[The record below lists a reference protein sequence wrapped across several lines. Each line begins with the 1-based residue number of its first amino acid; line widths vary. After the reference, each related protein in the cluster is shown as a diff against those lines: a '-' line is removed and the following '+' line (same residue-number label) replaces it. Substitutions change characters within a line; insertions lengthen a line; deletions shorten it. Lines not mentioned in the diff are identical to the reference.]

1 MHFWLWGV
9 LMCGIAGFC
18 SFKADFLQHAES
30 WTQVLV
36 QMRTAIAHRGHDQTG
51 EYLQRNVGLSHTRLS
66 IRDLAGGAQPML
78 RQRGEGEYAIVYNGE
93 IYNAEE
99 LKQDLIRRGC
109 RFETTCDTEV
119 ILYGYM
125 EYGMEVAKKLNGIFA
140 FAIWDGNRDTL
151 FLCRDRLGVKPLFY
165 AVKGDTLVF
174 GSEPKA
180 LFAHPQ
186 IHPEADADSFRE
198 IFGVGPARTP
208 GCGVFRGLQEV
219 KPGCILSHSRQRVKE
234 APYWTLEAKPH
245 TDSYEQTVEIV
256 SWLLQDAVK
265 RQLVSDVPVCSFLS
279 GGIDSSVVTAI
290 ASRQLGLEGL
300 TLNTFSFDFTH
311 NDTCFQSN
319 AFQPTRDRPYVDQVL
334 ALYPLHHTYLECDE
348 ATLADLLEDAVRM
361 KDLPGM
367 TDVDASLLYF
377 CSLVKQHNKVALT
390 GECADEIF
398 GGYPWFY
405 REELLHVDGFPWSAD
420 LSARTALLSDE
431 AIRTLNLEEYV
442 RDRYLDTLAQ
452 VPALPEEQGETR
464 RRREMSFLNLRWF
477 MQTLLDRMDRTSMSW
492 GLEARVPFADHR
504 IVEYVYNV
512 PWSMK
517 YEDGMEKKLLRDA
530 CKSLLPPQLLYRK
543 KSPYPKTYSPV
554 YEALLAER
562 FERMLSDSQAPVH
575 RFLDRKKAA
584 QFLAQPK
591 GYGKPWFGQLMAG
604 PQMMAYFLQIN
615 YWMER
620 YGIE

>member
-1 MHFWLWGV
+1 
-9 LMCGIAGFC
+9 MCGIAGFC
-18 SFKADFLQHAES
+18 SFKADFLEEAER
-30 WTQVLV
+30 WRRVLV
-36 QMRTAIAHRGHDQTG
+36 EMRTAIAHRGRDQTG
-51 EYLQRNVGLSHTRLS
+51 EYLQHRVGLSHTRLS
-66 IRDLAGGAQPML
+66 IRDLAGGVQPML
-78 RQRGEGEYAIVYNGE
+78 RRRGEAEYGIVYNGE

-99 LKQDLIRRGC
+99 LKQDLLSRGYG
-109 RFETTCDTEV
+109 FETTCDTEV
-119 ILYGYM
+119 ILCGYM
-125 EYGMEVAKKLNGIFA
+125 EYGMEVAQKLNGIFA
-140 FAIWDGNRDTL
+140 FAIWDGNREAL

-186 IHPEADADSFRE
+186 IRPEADLDSFRE

-208 GCGVFRGLQEV
+208 GCGVFRGLREV
-219 KPGCILSHSRQRVKE
+219 KPGCVLEYSRERVKE
-234 APYWTLEAKPH
+234 SPYWVLEAKPH
-245 TDSYEQTVEIV
+245 TDSYAQTVETV
-256 SWLLQDAVK
+256 SWLLRDAVQ

-290 ASRQLGLEGL
+290 ASRQLGQEGV
-300 TLNTFSFDFTH
+300 TLNTFSFDFAH
-311 NDTCFQSN
+311 NDACFQSN

-334 ALYPLHHTYLECDE
+334 ALYPLHHTYLECNE
-348 ATLADLLEDAVRM
+348 ATLAGLLGDAVRM

-377 CSLVKQHNKVALT
+377 CGLVKQHNKVALT

-405 REELLHVDGFPWSAD
+405 REDLLRVDGFPWSPD

-431 AIRTLNLEEYV
+431 AIHELHLEEYT
-442 RDRYLDTLAQ
+442 RERYRDTLTQ
-452 VPALPEEQGETR
+452 VPLLPEEKAETR
-464 RRREMSFLNLRWF
+464 RRREMSYLNLRWF
-477 MQTLLDRMDRTSMSW
+477 MQTLLDRMDRTSMAW

-517 YEDGMEKKLLRDA
+517 YENGMEKKLLRDA
-530 CKSLLPPQLLYRK
+530 CKDLLPPQLLYRK

-562 FERMLSDSQAPVH
+562 FEQLLANPQAPVH
-575 RFLDRKKAA
+575 RFMDRKKAA

-591 GYGKPWFGQLMAG
+591 DYGKPWFGQLMAG
-604 PQMMAYFLQIN
+604 PQMIAYFLQVN
-615 YWMER
+615 DWMER
-620 YGIE
+620 YGIS

>member
-1 MHFWLWGV
+1 
-9 LMCGIAGFC
+9 
-18 SFKADFLQHAES
+18 
-30 WTQVLV
+30 
-36 QMRTAIAHRGHDQTG
+36 MRTAIAHRGKDQTG
-51 EYLQRNVGLSHTRLS
+51 EYLKRNIGLSHTRLS
-66 IRDLAGGAQPML
+66 IRDLAGGAQPMV
-78 RQRGEGEYAIVYNGE
+78 RKGGEGEYAIVYNGE
-93 IYNAEE
+93 IYNTEE
-99 LKQDLIRRGC
+99 LKRDLISRGC

-125 EYGMEVAKKLNGIFA
+125 EYGMDIAEKLNGIFA
-140 FAIWDGNRDTL
+140 FAIWDGNRDSL
-151 FLCRDRLGVKPLFY
+151 FLCRDRMGVKPLFY

-186 IHPEADADSFRE
+186 IHPEADLDSFRE

-208 GCGVFRGLQEV
+208 GCGVFHGLREV
-219 KPGCILSHSRQRVKE
+219 KPGCILEYSRERVRE
-234 APYWTLEAKPH
+234 FPYWVLEAKPH
-245 TDSYEQTVEIV
+245 RDSYEQTVETV
-256 SWLLQDAVK
+256 SWLLRDSVK

-290 ASRQLGLEGL
+290 ASRQLGLEGQK
-300 TLNTFSFDFTH
+300 LNTFSFDFTH
-311 NDTCFQSN
+311 NDSCFQSN

-334 ALYPLHHTYLECDE
+334 ALYPLNHTYLECDE
-348 ATLADLLEDAVRM
+348 ATLADLLKDAVIM

-377 CSLVKQHNKVALT
+377 CGLVKQHNKVALT

-405 REELLHVDGFPWSAD
+405 REELLHGDGFPWSAD
-420 LSARTALLSDE
+420 MSARTALLSEE
-431 AIRTLNLEEYV
+431 AIRILNLEEYA
-442 RDRYLDTLAQ
+442 RERYLDTLAQ
-452 VPALPEEQGETR
+452 VPSLPGEQGEAR

-517 YEDGMEKKLLRDA
+517 YENGMEKKLLRDA
-530 CKSLLPPQLLYRK
+530 CKDLLPPQLLYRK

-554 YEALLAER
+554 YEALLTER
-562 FERMLSDSQAPVH
+562 FRKILSDPQAPVH
-575 RFLDRKKAA
+575 RFLDRKKAEK
-584 QFLAQPK
+584 FLEQPK
-591 GYGKPWFGQLMAG
+591 DYGRPWFGQLMAG
-604 PQMMAYFLQIN
+604 PQMIAYFLQIN

-620 YGIE
+620 YGIG

>member
-1 MHFWLWGV
+1 
-9 LMCGIAGFC
+9 MCGIAGFC
-18 SFKADFLQHAES
+18 SFKADFLKEAER
-30 WTQVLV
+30 WRRVLV
-36 QMRTAIAHRGHDQTG
+36 GMRTAIAHRGRDQTG
-51 EYLQRNVGLSHTRLS
+51 EYLQHRVGLSHTRLS
-66 IRDLAGGAQPML
+66 IRDLAGGVQPML
-78 RQRGEGEYAIVYNGE
+78 RRRGEAEYGIVYNGE

-99 LKQDLIRRGC
+99 LKQDLLSRGYG
-109 RFETTCDTEV
+109 FETTCDTEV
-119 ILYGYM
+119 ILCGYM
-125 EYGMEVAKKLNGIFA
+125 EYGMEVAQKLNGIFA
-140 FAIWDGNRDTL
+140 FAIWDGNREAL

-165 AVKGDTLVF
+165 AVKGDALVF

-186 IHPEADADSFRE
+186 IRPEADLDSFRE

-208 GCGVFRGLQEV
+208 GCGVFRGLREV
-219 KPGCILSHSRQRVKE
+219 KPGCVLEYSRERVKE
-234 APYWTLEAKPH
+234 SPYWVLEAKPH
-245 TDSYEQTVEIV
+245 TDSYAQTVETV
-256 SWLLQDAVK
+256 SWLLRDAVK

-279 GGIDSSVVTAI
+279 GGIDSSAVTAI
-290 ASRQLGLEGL
+290 ASRQLGQEGV
-300 TLNTFSFDFTH
+300 TLNTFSFDFAH
-311 NDTCFQSN
+311 NDACFQSN

-348 ATLADLLEDAVRM
+348 ATLAGLLGDAVRM

-377 CSLVKQHNKVALT
+377 CGLVKQHNKVALT

-405 REELLHVDGFPWSAD
+405 REDLLRVDGFPWSPD

-431 AIRTLNLEEYV
+431 AIHELNLEEYT
-442 RDRYLDTLAQ
+442 RERYRDTLAQ
-452 VPALPEEQGETR
+452 VPLLPEEKAETR
-464 RRREMSFLNLRWF
+464 RRREMSYLNLRWF
-477 MQTLLDRMDRTSMSW
+477 MQTLLDRMDRTSMAW

-517 YEDGMEKKLLRDA
+517 YENGMEKKLLRDA
-530 CKSLLPPQLLYRK
+530 CKDLLPPQLLYRK

-562 FERMLSDSQAPVH
+562 FEQLLANPQAPVH
-575 RFLDRKKAA
+575 RFMDRKKAA

-591 GYGKPWFGQLMAG
+591 DYGKPWFGQLMAG
-604 PQMMAYFLQIN
+604 PQMIAYFLQVN
-615 YWMER
+615 DWMER
-620 YGIE
+620 YGIS

>member
-1 MHFWLWGV
+1 MWGV
-9 LMCGIAGFC
+9 FMCGIAGFC
-18 SFKADFLQHAES
+18 SFNADFLQDAES

-36 QMRTAIAHRGHDQTG
+36 GMRTAIAHRGKDQTG
-51 EYLQRNVGLSHTRLS
+51 EYLKRNIGISHTRLS
-66 IRDLAGGAQPML
+66 IRDLAGGAQPMV
-78 RQRGEGEYAIVYNGE
+78 RKGGEGEYAIVYNGE

-99 LKQDLIRRGC
+99 LKRDLISRGC

-125 EYGMEVAKKLNGIFA
+125 EYGMEVAEKLNGIFA
-140 FAIWDGNRDTL
+140 FAIWDGNRDSL
-151 FLCRDRLGVKPLFY
+151 FLCRDRMGVKPLFY

-186 IHPEADADSFRE
+186 IHPEADLDSFRE

-208 GCGVFRGLQEV
+208 GCGVFHGLREV
-219 KPGCILSHSRQRVKE
+219 KPGCILEYSRDRVRE
-234 APYWTLEAKPH
+234 FPYWVLEAKPH
-245 TDSYEQTVEIV
+245 RDSYEQTVETV
-256 SWLLQDAVK
+256 SWLLRDSVK

-290 ASRQLGLEGL
+290 ASRQLGLEGHK
-300 TLNTFSFDFTH
+300 LNTFSFDFTH
-311 NDTCFQSN
+311 NDSCFQSN

-334 ALYPLHHTYLECDE
+334 ALYPLNHTYLECDE
-348 ATLADLLEDAVRM
+348 ATLADLLKDAVIM

-377 CSLVKQHNKVALT
+377 CGLVKQHNKVALT

-405 REELLHVDGFPWSAD
+405 REELLHGDGFPWSAD
-420 LSARTALLSDE
+420 MSARTALLSEE
-431 AIRTLNLEEYV
+431 AIRILNLEEYA
-442 RDRYLDTLAQ
+442 RERYLDTLAQ
-452 VPALPEEQGETR
+452 VPSLPGEQGEAR

-517 YEDGMEKKLLRDA
+517 YENGMEKKLLRDA
-530 CKSLLPPQLLYRK
+530 CKDLLPPQLLYRK

-554 YEALLAER
+554 YEALLTER
-562 FERMLSDSQAPVH
+562 FRKILSDPQAPVH
-575 RFLDRKKAA
+575 RFLDRKKAEK
-584 QFLAQPK
+584 FLEQPK
-591 GYGKPWFGQLMAG
+591 DYGRPWFGQLMAG
-604 PQMMAYFLQIN
+604 PQMIAYFLQIN

-620 YGIE
+620 YGIG

>member
-1 MHFWLWGV
+1 
-9 LMCGIAGFC
+9 
-18 SFKADFLQHAES
+18 
-30 WTQVLV
+30 
-36 QMRTAIAHRGHDQTG
+36 MRTAIAHRGKDQTG
-51 EYLQRNVGLSHTRLS
+51 EYLKRNIGISHTRLS
-66 IRDLAGGAQPML
+66 IRDLAGGAQPMV
-78 RQRGEGEYAIVYNGE
+78 RKGGEGEYAIVYNGE

-99 LKQDLIRRGC
+99 LKRDLISRGC

-125 EYGMEVAKKLNGIFA
+125 EYGMEVAEKLNGIFA
-140 FAIWDGNRDTL
+140 FAIWDGNRDSL
-151 FLCRDRLGVKPLFY
+151 FLCRDRMGVKPLFY

-186 IHPEADADSFRE
+186 IHPEADLDSFRE

-208 GCGVFRGLQEV
+208 GCGVFHGLREV
-219 KPGCILSHSRQRVKE
+219 KPGCILEYSRDRVRE
-234 APYWTLEAKPH
+234 FPYWVLEAKPH
-245 TDSYEQTVEIV
+245 RDSYEQTVETV
-256 SWLLQDAVK
+256 SWLLRDSVK

-290 ASRQLGLEGL
+290 ASRQLGLEGHK
-300 TLNTFSFDFTH
+300 LNTFSFDFTH
-311 NDTCFQSN
+311 NDSCFQSN

-334 ALYPLHHTYLECDE
+334 ALYPLNHTYLECDE
-348 ATLADLLEDAVRM
+348 ATLADLLKDAVIM

-377 CSLVKQHNKVALT
+377 CGLVKQHNKVALT

-405 REELLHVDGFPWSAD
+405 REELLHGDGFPWSAD
-420 LSARTALLSDE
+420 MSARTALLSEE
-431 AIRTLNLEEYV
+431 AIRILNLEEYA
-442 RDRYLDTLAQ
+442 RERYLDTLAQ
-452 VPALPEEQGETR
+452 VPSLPGEQGEAR

-517 YEDGMEKKLLRDA
+517 YENGMEKKLLRDA
-530 CKSLLPPQLLYRK
+530 CKDLLPPQLLYRK

-554 YEALLAER
+554 YEALLTER
-562 FERMLSDSQAPVH
+562 FRKILSDPQAPVH
-575 RFLDRKKAA
+575 RFLDRKKAEK
-584 QFLAQPK
+584 FLEQPK
-591 GYGKPWFGQLMAG
+591 DYGRPWFGQLMAG
-604 PQMMAYFLQIN
+604 PQMIAYFLQIN

-620 YGIE
+620 YGIG

>member
-1 MHFWLWGV
+1 
-9 LMCGIAGFC
+9 MCGIAGFC
-18 SFKADFLQHAES
+18 NFKVDFLQDAER
-30 WTQVLV
+30 WTQILTG
-36 QMRTAIAHRGHDQTG
+36 MRTAIAHRGHDQTG
-51 EYLQRNVGLSHTRLS
+51 EYLRHNVGLAHTRLS
-66 IRDLAGGAQPML
+66 IRDLAGGAQPMVR
-78 RQRGEGEYAIVYNGE
+78 RQGDDEYSIVYNGE

-99 LKQDLIRRGC
+99 LKQDLLRCGY

-125 EYGMEVAKKLNGIFA
+125 EYGMEVAGKLNGIFA
-140 FAIWDGNRDTL
+140 FAIWDGRQNAL
-151 FLCRDRLGVKPLFY
+151 FLCRDRFGVKPLFY
-165 AVKGDTLVF
+165 AQEGDAFVF

-186 IHPEADADSFRE
+186 IRPQADLDSFRE
-198 IFGVGPARTP
+198 IFGLGPARTP
-208 GCGVFRGLQEV
+208 GCGVFRGLREV
-219 KPGCILSHSRQRVKE
+219 KPGCILEFSRE
-234 APYWTLEAKPH
+234 AAKQYAYWSLEAKPH
-245 TDSYEQTVEIV
+245 RDSYAQTVETV
-256 SWLLQDAVK
+256 SWLLRDAVK

-279 GGIDSSVVTAI
+279 GGIDSSVVTAL
-290 ASRQLGLEGL
+290 ASRQLEAEGKA
-300 TLNTFSFDFTH
+300 LNTFSFDFAH

-334 ALYPLHHTYLECDE
+334 SLYPLHHTYLECDE

-377 CSLVKQHNKVALT
+377 CGLVKQHNKVALT

-405 REELLHVDGFPWSAD
+405 RESLLKTDGFPWSSD
-420 LSARTALLSDE
+420 LSARTALLSEE
-431 AIRTLNLEEYV
+431 AIRTLDLEDYV
-442 RDRYLDTLAQ
+442 HQRYLDTLAQ
-452 VPALPEEQGETR
+452 VPALPEEQGEAR

-477 MQTLLDRMDRTSMSW
+477 MQTLLDRMDRTSMAW

-517 YEDGMEKKLLRDA
+517 YQDGMEKKLLRDA
-530 CKSLLPPQLLYRK
+530 CKDLLPPELLYRK

-554 YEALLAER
+554 YEALLVKR
-562 FERMLSDSQAPVH
+562 FQQILADPQAPVH

-584 QFLAQPK
+584 EFLAQPK
-591 GYGKPWFGQLMAG
+591 DYGKPWFGQLMAG
-604 PQMMAYFLQIN
+604 PQMLAYFLQVN

-620 YGIE
+620 YGIA

>member
-1 MHFWLWGV
+1 M
-9 LMCGIAGFC
+9 
-18 SFKADFLQHAES
+18 
-30 WTQVLV
+30 LV
-36 QMRTAIAHRGHDQTG
+36 KMRTAIAHRGRDQTG
-51 EYLQRNVGLSHTRLS
+51 EHLQHHVGLSHTRLS
-66 IRDLAGGAQPML
+66 IRDLTGGAQPML
-78 RQRGEGEYAIVYNGE
+78 RQREGREYGVVYNGE
-93 IYNAEE
+93 IYNVEE
-99 LKQDLIRRGC
+99 LKQDLLSRGC
-109 RFETTCDTEV
+109 HFETTCDTEV

-125 EYGMEVAKKLNGIFA
+125 EYGIEIAKKLNGIFA
-140 FAIWDGNRDTL
+140 FAIWDEKQDTM
-151 FLCRDRLGVKPLFY
+151 FLCRDRMGVKPLFY
-165 AVKGDTLVF
+165 TVKGDVLVF

-186 IHPEADADSFRE
+186 VRPQADLDSFRE

-208 GCGVFRGLQEV
+208 GCGVFRNLCEV
-219 KPGCILSHSRQRVKE
+219 KPGCILEYCKE
-234 APYWTLEAKPH
+234 GRKEYPYWSLEARPH
-245 TDSYEQTVEIV
+245 TDSYDETVEKV
-256 SWLLQDAVK
+256 SWLLRDAVK

-279 GGIDSSVVTAI
+279 GGIDSSVVTAL
-290 ASRQLGLEGL
+290 ASQQLGAEGV

-334 ALYPLHHTYLECDE
+334 ALYALHHTYLECDE
-348 ATLADLLEDAVRM
+348 ATLADLLDDAVRM

-377 CSLVKQHNKVALT
+377 CGLVKQHNKVALT

-405 REELLHVDGFPWSAD
+405 REELLHTDGFPWSAD

-431 AIRTLNLEEYV
+431 AICTLELEEYV
-442 RDRYLDTLAQ
+442 REKYLDTLAQ
-452 VPALPEEQGETR
+452 VPVLPGEQGDAR

-477 MQTLLDRMDRTSMSW
+477 MQTLLDRMDRTSMAW

-517 YEDGMEKKLLRDA
+517 YENGMEKKLLRDA
-530 CKSLLPPQLLYRK
+530 CKDLLPPQLLYRK
-543 KSPYPKTYSPV
+543 KSPYPKTYSPA
-554 YEALLAER
+554 YEALLVQR
-562 FERMLSDSQAPVH
+562 FQQMLSNSQAPVH
-575 RFLDRKKAA
+575 RFLDRKKAE

-591 GYGKPWFGQLMAG
+591 DYGKPWFGQLMAG
-604 PQMMAYFLQIN
+604 PQMLAYFLQIN
-615 YWMER
+615 YWMEQ
-620 YGIE
+620 YSVG